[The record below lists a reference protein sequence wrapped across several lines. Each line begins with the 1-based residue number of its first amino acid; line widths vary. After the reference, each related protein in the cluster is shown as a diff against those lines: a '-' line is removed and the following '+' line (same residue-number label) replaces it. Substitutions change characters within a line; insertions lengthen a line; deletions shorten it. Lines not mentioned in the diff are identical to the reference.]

1 MICHSKKTTQKE
13 IVLDFLKKEKSIT
26 SWQAIQDFHIT
37 RVADVI
43 LRLRAD
49 GHNIETKRIT
59 HKNSITGKVMQYAK
73 YIYHNPTTIGDNYS
87 LALA

>member
-1 MICHSKKTTQKE
+1 MTQKE
-13 IVLDFLKKEKSIT
+13 IILDYLKKNKSIT

-49 GHNIETKRIT
+49 GHNIETKMVI
-59 HKNSITGKVMQYAK
+59 HKNSRTGKKLQYAK
-73 YIYHNPTTIGDNYS
+73 YVYHNPITIGDNYS
-87 LALA
+87 LELV